1 MRVFSSK
8 WPWLTVA
15 ALSAGVIVAGGN
27 FTQAWQNPTSRPRT
41 NSSLQLDDVDP
52 AEQIDRSIP
61 GQIMLPKCSVKLL
74 DSVTLASDR
83 PGLIAH
89 IEPKEGD
96 EVVKDQAIVF
106 LKDEALVAIYE
117 IAKEKAE
124 NDVNKQFAEASAA
137 VAKAELEKM
146 LESNRKVPGSIPS
159 TEVERAR
166 LNFVKAQLQ
175 GRQAEHEQAVARLET
190 KKAAAELKA
199 CKIDAPFD
207 GKVRKKLKNKGEA
220 VAQGTP
226 ILELARTQV
235 VKVEGYLPI
244 EDLWSVKV
252 GDAVEVR
259 LDIPDRDLEIEKEVF
274 VGKITFKDFSVS
286 PVTHGCRITAEVQN
300 PDEKLVEGLYAKMT
314 IKHGRRAAG
323 TAKKAPAASGIKQ
336 AGATK

>member
-15 ALSAGVIVAGGN
+15 ALSAGVIVTGGN
-27 FTQAWQNPTSRPRT
+27 FTQAWQNQNPRPRT
-41 NSSLQLDDVDP
+41 NSNLQLDDVDP
-52 AEQIDRSIP
+52 SEQVDRSIS

-96 EVVKDQAIVF
+96 EVAKDQAIVF
-106 LKDEALVAIYE
+106 LKDDALVAIYE

-166 LNFVKAQLQ
+166 LNYVKAQLQ

-199 CKIDAPFD
+199 CKIEAPFD

-274 VGKITFKDFSVS
+274 IGKITYKDVSVS

-314 IKHGRRAAG
+314 IKHGRRAVG
-323 TAKKAPAASGIKQ
+323 TAKKGPAASGIKQ
-336 AGATK
+336 IGGTN

>member
-27 FTQAWQNPTSRPRT
+27 FTQAWQNPNPRPRT
-41 NSSLQLDDVDP
+41 NSNLQLDDADP
-52 AEQIDRSIP
+52 EVKVIRAP
-61 GQIMLPKCSVKLL
+61 GEVTLPKCSVKLL
-74 DSVTLASDR
+74 DSVILASDR
-83 PGLIAH
+83 PGLISFV
-89 IEPKEGD
+89 EPKEGD
-96 EVVKDQAIVF
+96 DVRKDQEIVF
-106 LKDEALVAIYE
+106 LKDDALVAIHE

-199 CKIDAPFD
+199 CKIEAPFD
-207 GKVRKKLKNKGEA
+207 GKVRKVLKHKGEA
-220 VAQGTP
+220 VTQGTP
-226 ILELARTQV
+226 ILELISTRIV
-235 VKVEGYLPI
+235 RVEGYLPV
-244 EDLWSVKV
+244 EDLWSVKR
-252 GDAVEVR
+252 GDPVEVQI
-259 LDIPDRDLEIEKEVF
+259 DFPDRDLAIENEVF
-274 VGKITFKDFSVS
+274 QGKVYFIDSTVS
-286 PVTHGCRITAEVQN
+286 PVTHGARVWAEVQN
-300 PDEKLVEGLYAKMT
+300 PDEKLIEGLYAKMT

-323 TAKKAPAASGIKQ
+323 TAKKAPAANGIKQ
-336 AGATK
+336 TGGTN